1 MTALEF
7 NLDLL
12 KEKASALKDLFSE
25 KDKKEDQTI
34 DFSNTDEEDD
44 KSTEESVKIASDIAL
59 GKTDDQKTVDEE
71 TSVITKKDDTTKKQ
85 SEQDLEKK
93 LSNIEKVLDKFSG
106 DVTVSKATPLPEDTA
121 SVLNLKPLDMGSL
134 IAKDYLS
141 NVTSKMTGQT
151 SSDQDRIALLYDNL
165 RKLNVIK

>member
-1 MTALEF
+1 MPAFEF
-7 NLDLL
+7 NLDTL
-12 KEKASALKDLFSE
+12 KEAGSALKDLFSKEDSQE
-25 KDKKEDQTI
+25 KKQLEEFEKAKEEYKPTEEQKAIGEIEDIGTKSVDEILKKEK
-34 DFSNTDEEDD
+34 EE
-44 KSTEESVKIASDIAL
+44 KKASEA
-59 GKTDDQKTVDEE
+59 E
-71 TSVITKKDDTTKKQ
+71 
-85 SEQDLEKK
+85 LEKK

-134 IAKDYLS
+134 IAKEYLS

>member
-1 MTALEF
+1 MPAFEF
-7 NLDLL
+7 NLDTL
-12 KEKASALKDLFSE
+12 KEAGSALKDLFS
-25 KDKKEDQTI
+25 KEDSQEKKQL
-34 DFSNTDEEDD
+34 EEFE
-44 KSTEESVKIASDIAL
+44 KAKEEYKPTEEQKAIGEIEDI
-59 GKTDDQKTVDEE
+59 GTKSVDEILKTE
-71 TSVITKKDDTTKKQ
+71 KEEKKA
-85 SEQDLEKK
+85 SEAELEKK

-121 SVLNLKPLDMGSL
+121 SVLNLKPVDMGSL
-134 IAKDYLS
+134 LAKEYLS

>member
-1 MTALEF
+1 MPAFEF
-7 NLDLL
+7 NLDTL
-12 KEKASALKDLFSE
+12 KEAGSALKDLFS
-25 KDKKEDQTI
+25 KEDSQEKKQL
-34 DFSNTDEEDD
+34 EEFE
-44 KSTEESVKIASDIAL
+44 KAKEEYKPTEEQKAIGEIEDI
-59 GKTDDQKTVDEE
+59 GTKSVDEILKTE
-71 TSVITKKDDTTKKQ
+71 KEEKKA
-85 SEQDLEKK
+85 SEAELEKK

-121 SVLNLKPLDMGSL
+121 SVLNLKPIDMGSL
-134 IAKDYLS
+134 IAKEYLS

>member
-1 MTALEF
+1 MPAFEF
-7 NLDLL
+7 NLDTL
-12 KEKASALKDLFSE
+12 KEAGSALKDLFS
-25 KDKKEDQTI
+25 KEDSQEKKQL
-34 DFSNTDEEDD
+34 EEFE
-44 KSTEESVKIASDIAL
+44 KAKEEYKPTEEQKAIGEIEDI
-59 GKTDDQKTVDEE
+59 GTKSVDEILKTE
-71 TSVITKKDDTTKKQ
+71 KEEKKA
-85 SEQDLEKK
+85 SEAELEKK

-121 SVLNLKPLDMGSL
+121 NVLNLKPLDMGAL
-134 IAKDYLS
+134 IAKEYLS

>member
-1 MTALEF
+1 MPAFEF
-7 NLDLL
+7 NLDTL
-12 KEKASALKDLFSE
+12 KEAGSALKDLFS
-25 KDKKEDQTI
+25 KEDSQEKKQL
-34 DFSNTDEEDD
+34 EEFE
-44 KSTEESVKIASDIAL
+44 KAKEEYKPTEEQKAIGEIEDI
-59 GKTDDQKTVDEE
+59 GTKSVDEILKTE
-71 TSVITKKDDTTKKQ
+71 KEEKKA
-85 SEQDLEKK
+85 SEAELEKK

-121 SVLNLKPLDMGSL
+121 SVLNLKPVDMGSL
-134 IAKDYLS
+134 IAKEYLS

>member
-1 MTALEF
+1 MPAFEF
-7 NLDLL
+7 NLDTL
-12 KEKASALKDLFSE
+12 KEAGSALKDLFS
-25 KDKKEDQTI
+25 KEDSQEKKQL
-34 DFSNTDEEDD
+34 EEFE
-44 KSTEESVKIASDIAL
+44 KAKEEYKPTEEQKAIGEIEDI
-59 GKTDDQKTVDEE
+59 GTKSVDEILKTE
-71 TSVITKKDDTTKKQ
+71 KEEKKA
-85 SEQDLEKK
+85 SEAELEKK

-121 SVLNLKPLDMGSL
+121 GVLNLKPLDMGAL
-134 IAKDYLS
+134 IAKEYLS

>member
-1 MTALEF
+1 MPAFEF
-7 NLDLL
+7 NLDTL
-12 KEKASALKDLFSE
+12 KEAGSALKDLFS
-25 KDKKEDQTI
+25 KEDSQEKKKL
-34 DFSNTDEEDD
+34 EEFE
-44 KSTEESVKIASDIAL
+44 KAKEEYKPTEEQKAIGEIEDI
-59 GKTDDQKTVDEE
+59 GTKSVDEILKTE
-71 TSVITKKDDTTKKQ
+71 KEEKKA
-85 SEQDLEKK
+85 SEAELEKK

-121 SVLNLKPLDMGSL
+121 SVLNLKPIDMGAL
-134 IAKDYLS
+134 IAKEYLS

>member
-1 MTALEF
+1 MPAFEF
-7 NLDLL
+7 NLDTL
-12 KEKASALKDLFSE
+12 KEAGSALKDLFS
-25 KDKKEDQTI
+25 KEDSQEKKQL
-34 DFSNTDEEDD
+34 EEFE
-44 KSTEESVKIASDIAL
+44 KAKEEYKPTEEQKAIGEIEDI
-59 GKTDDQKTVDEE
+59 GTKSVDEVLKTE
-71 TSVITKKDDTTKKQ
+71 KEEKKA
-85 SEQDLEKK
+85 SEAELEKK

-121 SVLNLKPLDMGSL
+121 SVLNLKPLDMGAL
-134 IAKDYLS
+134 IAKEYLS

>member
-1 MTALEF
+1 MPAFEF
-7 NLDLL
+7 NLDTL
-12 KEKASALKDLFSE
+12 KEAGSALKDLFSKEDSQE
-25 KDKKEDQTI
+25 KKQLEEFEKAKEEYKPTEEQKAIGEIEDIGTKSVDEILKKEK
-34 DFSNTDEEDD
+34 EE
-44 KSTEESVKIASDIAL
+44 KKASEA
-59 GKTDDQKTVDEE
+59 E
-71 TSVITKKDDTTKKQ
+71 
-85 SEQDLEKK
+85 LEKK

-121 SVLNLKPLDMGSL
+121 SVLNLKPLDMGAL
-134 IAKDYLS
+134 IAKEYLS

>member
-1 MTALEF
+1 MPAFEF
-7 NLDLL
+7 NLDTL
-12 KEKASALKDLFSE
+12 KEAGSALKDLFS
-25 KDKKEDQTI
+25 KEDSQEKKQL
-34 DFSNTDEEDD
+34 EEFE
-44 KSTEESVKIASDIAL
+44 KAKEEYKPTEEQKAIGEIEDI
-59 GKTDDQKTVDEE
+59 GTKSVDEILKTE
-71 TSVITKKDDTTKKQ
+71 KEEKKA
-85 SEQDLEKK
+85 SEAELEKK

-121 SVLNLKPLDMGSL
+121 SVLNLKPLDMGAL
-134 IAKDYLS
+134 IAKEYLS

>member
-1 MTALEF
+1 MPAFEF
-7 NLDLL
+7 NLDTL
-12 KEKASALKDLFSE
+12 KEAGSALKDLFS
-25 KDKKEDQTI
+25 KEDSQEKKQL
-34 DFSNTDEEDD
+34 EEFE
-44 KSTEESVKIASDIAL
+44 KAKEEYKPTEEQKAIGEIEDI
-59 GKTDDQKTVDEE
+59 GTKSVDEILKTE
-71 TSVITKKDDTTKKQ
+71 KEEKKA
-85 SEQDLEKK
+85 SEAELEKK

-121 SVLNLKPLDMGSL
+121 SVLNLKPIDMGAL
-134 IAKDYLS
+134 IAKEYLS